1 METYFSQGDIDF
13 RAEVSEFLDASMPRD
28 ITEHFLQMRPH
39 THEHSMRWQKVL
51 ADKGW
56 AAPHWPVEFG
66 GAGWSAMQQY
76 IFEVEAAMRGA
87 PRVAPFGIKMI
98 GPVLIRYGTP
108 EQQARYLPK
117 ILSGEE
123 FWCQGFSEPG
133 AGSDLASLKT
143 RADRTNTGYR
153 INGSKI
159 WTTMAHE
166 ADFMFALVRTDLTAE
181 KRQAGISMVII
192 DMKSPGL
199 EVRPIHSIDGA
210 HHVNEVFFED
220 VDIPAENLIG
230 EENKGW
236 GIAKFLLTN
245 ERVGI
250 AQVGLS
256 KAQLALVKSYAARR
270 SFGGVS
276 VLDDPSFA
284 TKLADLETDMLA
296 LEVTNLRM
304 LEVLKADGDTAA
316 LSSLLKLHASEIR
329 QRVAELAVEA
339 AGPDAVRWD
348 PDAVADP
355 ERYGMYSWL
364 NSRATTIFGGSSEIM
379 KNIVAKQ
386 VVGYA

>member
-1 METYFSQGDIDF
+1 METYLSEEDRQF
-13 RAEVSEFLDASMPRD
+13 RSEVSAFLDEAVPADLTNS
-28 ITEHFLQMRPH
+28 FLQMHPH
-39 THEHSMRWQKVL
+39 THEQSVQWQRIL
-51 ADKGW
+51 AKKGW
-56 AAPHWPVEFG
+56 AAPHWPKEFG
-66 GAGWSAMQQY
+66 GAGWSPIQQY
-76 IFEVEAAMRGA
+76 ILEVESAMRGV
-87 PRVAPFGIKMI
+87 PRVAPFGIKMF
-98 GPVLIRYGTP
+98 GPVLIEYGTK
-108 EQQARYLPK
+108 EQQDRYLPK

-143 RADRTNTGYR
+143 KAERTNEGYR

-166 ADFMFALVRTDLTAE
+166 ADFMFALVRTDPTAE

-192 DMKSPGL
+192 EMKSPGL

-270 SFGGVS
+270 SNGSGA
-276 VLDDPSFA
+276 VLDDPIFS
-284 TKLADLETDMLA
+284 TKLADLEADMLA

-304 LEVLKADGDTAA
+304 LGVLKAKGDTSA
-316 LSSLLKLHASEIR
+316 LSSFLKLRASEIR
-329 QRVAELAVEA
+329 QRIAELAMEA
-339 AGPDAVRWD
+339 AGPDAVRWETNMVSAED
-348 PDAVADP
+348 
-355 ERYGMYSWL
+355 RYGMFAWL

-386 VVGYA
+386 VIG